1 MKDHSTPTPQ
11 VACAGPDSP
20 AGQFSQA
27 ADGATAAMLAAL
39 AHPARL
45 AIVRRLSTSDACC
58 CKDVVR
64 HLDLAQSTVSQ
75 HLKVLVQ
82 AGLVNYE
89 PNRRRS
95 RYVLDRPALREALA
109 AVGGLVNDCCRG
121 GECQPASGPPQLLK

>member
-1 MKDHSTPTPQ
+1 MNDVSQSILNVSDTSPER
-11 VACAGPDSP
+11 P
-20 AGQFSQA
+20 AGDYSQA
-27 ADGATAAMLAAL
+27 ADSTTAAMLAAL

-45 AIVRRLSTSDACC
+45 AIVRRLSASDACC

-89 PNRRRS
+89 PNRRHS
-95 RYVLDRPALREALA
+95 RYVLDRPALRNALA
-109 AVGGLVNDCCRG
+109 AVGDLVNECCPG
-121 GECQPASGPPQLLK
+121 GACRPEAS